1 MNGKL
6 VAGGIV
12 VTALLAGG
20 LMYWLQVYAFYQPVM
35 LPAAQEMR
43 LTPIGSVLPEA
54 IVVENFEGIDATSSP
69 LRFRSCFTTPL
80 SLGTLTETY
89 QIYDKADPLLA
100 PGWFDCFDAERIGEA
115 LKSGDAVAFLSEAN
129 IAGGV
134 DRVIAVFPDG
144 RGYAWHQLNGSEE
157 E

>member
-6 VAGGIV
+6 VVGFLVVSALIAGGV
-12 VTALLAGG
+12 
-20 LMYWLQVYAFYQPVM
+20 MYWLQVYAFYQPVS
-35 LPAAQEMR
+35 LGAGVEMR
-43 LTPIGSVLPEA
+43 LTPIGSDLPEA
-54 IVVENFEGIDATSSP
+54 IVADEFQGIDADSSP

-100 PGWFDCFDAERIGEA
+100 PGWFDCFDARKIGEA
-115 LKSGDAVAFLSEAN
+115 IQSGEAVAFLSEAN
-129 IAGGV
+129 IAKGV

-144 RGYAWHQLNGSEE
+144 RAYGWHQLNGTLE
-157 E
+157 

>member
-1 MNGKL
+1 
-6 VAGGIV
+6 
-12 VTALLAGG
+12 
-20 LMYWLQVYAFYQPVM
+20 MYWLQVYAFYQPVT

-43 LTPIGSVLPEA
+43 LTPIGSDLPEA
-54 IVVENFEGIDATSSP
+54 IVVENFQGIDATSSP

-100 PGWFDCFDAERIGEA
+100 PGWFACFDAQKIGEA
-115 LKSGDAVAFLSEAN
+115 LQSGEAVAFLSQAN
-129 IAGGV
+129 VANGV

-144 RGYAWHQLNGSEE
+144 RGFAWHQLNGSEDQ
-157 E
+157 

>member
-1 MNGKL
+1 MNGKI

-20 LMYWLQVYAFYQPVM
+20 LMYWLQIYAFYQPVTM
-35 LPAAQEMR
+35 PAAQEMR
-43 LTPIGSVLPEA
+43 LTPIGSDVPES
-54 IVVENFEGIDATSSP
+54 IVVENFQGIDAKSSP

-100 PGWFDCFDAERIGEA
+100 PGWFECFNAEQIGEA
-115 LKSGDAVAFLSEAN
+115 IKSGGAVAFLSEAN
-129 IAGGV
+129 VANGV

-144 RGYAWHQLNGSEE
+144 RGYAWHQLNGSED
-157 E
+157 

>member
-1 MNGKL
+1 VNGKI
-6 VAGGIV
+6 VAGFIV

-20 LMYWLQVYAFYQPVM
+20 LMYWLQIYAFYEPVTQ
-35 LPAAQEMR
+35 PAAQEMR
-43 LTPIGSVLPEA
+43 LTPIGSDVPEA
-54 IVVENFEGIDATSSP
+54 IVVENFQGIDADSSP

-89 QIYDKADPLLA
+89 QVYDKADPLLA
-100 PGWFDCFDAERIGEA
+100 PGWFDCFDAEQIGSS